1 MLQSEKRK
9 MTDMKNNVLVYAA
22 TSKDGGAVG
31 IFVLDEIFHQPI
43 KIDDRD
49 LLQHVESLASH
60 EGILYDSWF
69 SVGETLSEKSIREK
83 VNGTYGR
90 PSRSMAIT
98 SHKGKLYE
106 SNWDGCLYERL
117 TGDDLEEILV
127 NAGDNRTFPHYSQE
141 NILMTERFITDL
153 VSHKEELYDCGNH
166 GVFETFSEESIAD
179 RTTYHM
185 ASNDD
190 ILYGSGPDASGIYDG
205 TIYEILTDKK
215 IAKRSDEVRSL
226 VSHNG
231 RLYDAGNY
239 GILDTMLNCGSRE
252 DSIVPHTHISAMAS
266 VPRKIFE
273 EASILKTNN

>member
-1 MLQSEKRK
+1 ME
-9 MTDMKNNVLVYAA
+9 NNVLVYAA
-22 TSKDGGAVG
+22 TDETGYGSG
-31 IFVLDEIFHQPI
+31 IFLLDEIFYQPI
-43 KIDDRD
+43 KIAERD
-49 LLQHVESLASH
+49 GIIAVKSLASH
-60 EGILYDSWF
+60 DNILYDSWWK
-69 SVGETLSEKSIREK
+69 VEETLSG
-83 VNGTYGR
+83 NGSYSKIDKLYGR
-90 PSRSMAIT
+90 PHQSHAIA
-98 SHKGKLYE
+98 SHNGKFYE
-106 SNWDGCLYERL
+106 SSADECLYERF
-117 TGDDLEEILV
+117 TGDALEEILRE
-127 NAGDNRTFPHYSQE
+127 ADGDPTFPHYSQE

-239 GILDTMLNCGSRE
+239 GILDTMINQIRE

-273 EASILKTNN
+273 EVSILKTNN